1 MAVLPFLDYRP
12 DVSDLNAQYTKSVL
26 NVLPRSDGYGPFQ
39 GPNQYGSALAAQCRG
54 LFVARKTDGS
64 VLIFAGTSNKLYM
77 LDNTYL
83 TWTDVSAGSGTYTA
97 LSTNRNWSFAQFNNY
112 VIATQANDDV
122 QVYEIGVSSAF
133 ADLTGSPPRAAY
145 VSVVNRFVV
154 LSGLASAPRRVHWSG
169 LNAVTTWTSGT
180 NYSDYQDLPD
190 GGNTT
195 RVIGGE
201 FGIIFQDSA
210 IRRMVFSPGSDIVF
224 QIDRI
229 AKELGDVAPDA
240 VIDADGRL
248 FFLSAKGFYAL
259 TPDGGLTPIGRE
271 KVDRTFNEDYD
282 SAHPELIQ
290 GVSRPSQH
298 MVFWTYK
305 AITDNVIAWTR
316 ILAYD
321 YILDRWT
328 KIELSGEFLAT
339 SARPG
344 LTLENMDLI
353 GSVAVS
359 GAANNGSGLVRLTV
373 SSTSGWTT
381 GDQKTVAS
389 VGGTTEANGLWTI
402 TVVDGTHIDLQGS
415 TFANAYTSGGYV
427 AVSVDAIDTPSFDDI
442 TSATLDR
449 LALVDTSHNLA
460 FFSGDNLEATME
472 TSEQSGISKRVFV
485 RGFYP
490 LTDAATCYGSTG
502 RRENLYDAASYTDEQ
517 AVNAQGFIP
526 QRASTR
532 HARAKIRI
540 PEATTWTYATG
551 VEPDVTSEGKR

>member
-1 MAVLPFLDYRP
+1 MAVLPFPDYRP
-12 DVSDLNAQYTKSVL
+12 DVSDMNADYTSSVL
-26 NVLPRSDGYGPFQ
+26 NVLPHADGYGPFA
-39 GPNQYGSALAAQCRG
+39 GPNQFSEALSAACRG
-54 LFVARKTDGS
+54 IFFARKTDGS
-64 VLIFAGTSNKLYM
+64 ILIFAGTSTKLWM

-83 TWTDVSAGSGTYTA
+83 TWTDVSAGAGTYTA

-224 QIDRI
+224 QIDRL
-229 AKELGDVAPDA
+229 AKDLGDIAPDA
-240 VIDADGRL
+240 VVDADGRI
-248 FFLSAKGFYAL
+248 FFLSAKGFYSL
-259 TPDGGLTPIGRE
+259 TPDGALNPIGRE
-271 KVDRTFNEDYD
+271 RVDRTFNDEYD
-282 SAHPELIQ
+282 SAYPQLIQ
-290 GVSRPSQH
+290 GVARPSSHLVLWSYKEVTQN
-298 MVFWTYK
+298 VTYWTK
-305 AITDNVIAWTR
+305 II
-316 ILAYD
+316 AYD
-321 YILDRWT
+321 YVLDRWT
-328 KIELSGEFLAT
+328 PISMNGEFLA
-339 SARPG
+339 SLARPG
-344 LTLENMDLI
+344 LTLENLDLI
-353 GSVAVS
+353 GSIAVS
-359 GAANNGSGLVRLTV
+359 GAADNGSGLVRLTV
-373 SSTSGWTT
+373 GSTSGWTT

-427 AVSVDAIDTPSFDDI
+427 AVSVDADPVASFDDI
-442 TSATLDR
+442 SAATLSR
-449 LALVDTSHNLA
+449 LAVVDTSHIVSY
-460 FFSGDNLEATME
+460 FTGDNLEATLE
-472 TSEQSGISKRVFV
+472 TAEQSGIAKRLFV

-490 LTDAATCYGSTG
+490 ITDAETCYGSTG
-502 RRENLYDAASYTDEQ
+502 RRENRYDTASYTDEQ
-517 AVNAQGFIP
+517 LINAQGFVP

-532 HARAKIRI
+532 YARAKLRI
-540 PEATTWTYATG
+540 PAATSWSYATG
-551 VEPDVTSEGKR
+551 VEPDVTAEGKR